1 MKHHTQAFR
10 PAPGRPSSLGATN
23 SDGHAH
29 RQAFSL
35 VTPFQA
41 ATSPPQTPKLLR
53 PWSTSQSVSQSASGS
68 PCTRLLA
75 ALSPA
80 PSVAATSPFPFR
92 WPHPEPAKL
101 TGDKRSALSPTPAPS
116 PCPRPHLPLQITL
129 PDAATLAHSL
139 ARSLRD
145 ANPKSPNSRHTDF
158 ARTLAGGGGDE
169 QGRGLRVARAAT
181 IARRLLGVV
190 VSRA

>member
-139 ARSLRD
+139 AQRRKPEI
-145 ANPKSPNSRHTDF
+145 PKF
-158 ARTLAGGGGDE
+158 APHRFRAHFG
-169 QGRGLRVARAAT
+169 GRGRRRARAGPASS
-181 IARRLLGVV
+181 ACRNYRPEAAGSCSL
-190 VSRA
+190 